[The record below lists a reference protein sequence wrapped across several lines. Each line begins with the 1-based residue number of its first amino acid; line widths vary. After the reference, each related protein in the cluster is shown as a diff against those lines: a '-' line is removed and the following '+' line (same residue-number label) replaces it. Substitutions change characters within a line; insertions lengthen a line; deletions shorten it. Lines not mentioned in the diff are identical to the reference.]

1 VRAPAHRGC
10 PGLKGSKAVVVVI
23 YIVLIVDWLAPVA
36 GDRFKAA
43 CKYCSCILRAHYSDL
58 RHHLKS
64 AKHKR
69 HAKWAQC
76 GGGEP
81 PLSFANAESK

>member
-1 VRAPAHRGC
+1 
-10 PGLKGSKAVVVVI
+10 VVCNCI
-23 YIVLIVDWLAPVA
+23 DWLAPVA

-43 CKYCSCILRAHYSDL
+43 CKFCSCILRAHYSDL

-64 AKHKR
+64 MKHLR
-69 HAKWAQC
+69 HAKWASL

-81 PLSFANAESK
+81 ALFFNSAEGKFVTLKHLC